1 MTSILTLS
9 MLKNI
14 LKLKL
19 VVKTVPSVSML
30 DLSECLSLLD
40 SNLFSVFFMLQAKL
54 KSHIQNPS
62 AADLV
67 HFLFTPLN
75 MVRFY

>member
-1 MTSILTLS
+1 
-9 MLKNI
+9 MLNYII
-14 LKLKL
+14 LK
-19 VVKTVPSVSML
+19 
-30 DLSECLSLLD
+30 C
-40 SNLFSVFFMLQAKL
+40 FSVFLMSQAKL

-75 MVRFY
+75 MVRFYLFEEVTILSMFSVPSVYLD

>member
-1 MTSILTLS
+1 MF
-9 MLKNI
+9 
-14 LKLKL
+14 
-19 VVKTVPSVSML
+19 V
-30 DLSECLSLLD
+30 LL
-40 SNLFSVFFMLQAKL
+40 MLQAKL

-75 MVRFY
+75 MVRLYKFKGVIILSMFLNPKCLLDYIYSFSLLPHPLCKH

>member
-1 MTSILTLS
+1 M
-9 MLKNI
+9 
-14 LKLKL
+14 
-19 VVKTVPSVSML
+19 SVCFLL
-30 DLSECLSLLD
+30 DYIIVICLSGFL
-40 SNLFSVFFMLQAKL
+40 MLQAKL

-75 MVRFY
+75 MVRLC